1 MNYHILIVV
10 VECWTSHKNSYKVL
24 FGSCVGNHEAGGA
37 SLACRGSYIYIFF
50 CHFGSGRVGGFT
62 GLSFISPFFFLLLHF
77 FFVFFYRFILLAKR
91 I

>member
-37 SLACRGSYIYIFF
+37 SLG
-50 CHFGSGRVGGFT
+50 GRLDYKFPV
-62 GLSFISPFFFLLLHF
+62 
-77 FFVFFYRFILLAKR
+77 
-91 I
+91 